1 MTETP
6 KKLWFKRKRYGW
18 GWIPVTWE
26 GWLSVVVF
34 VVLVA
39 LNATRIDG
47 DAHSASDSLLNII
60 PQTFVLA
67 LLLLGLTYWKGE
79 KPRWSWSKEEVE

>member
-18 GWIPVTWE
+18 GWTPITWQ

-39 LNATRIDG
+39 LNANRIDG
-47 DAHSASDSLLNII
+47 DSYSASDTLLNVI

-67 LLLLGLTYWKGE
+67 LLLLALTYWKGE
-79 KPRWSWSKEEVE
+79 KPRWSWGKEKE